1 MGFTTDTFVFIFL
14 PISIL
19 LYLIASQFQRVR
31 LKGIL
36 LVAMSLCFYAWSG
49 WNTLMLFC
57 IFSVLVYLLGNL
69 IYYAR
74 QTEMGKKKQKKWFR
88 ISVAML
94 VAMLAYYKYL
104 PFALEQINLLTKQS
118 LSLGSLV
125 LPLGISFTV
134 FESISYFTDIY
145 RGDAEPGTFLDAMI
159 FLSLFPKLISGPIV
173 QWKDF
178 QPQLNAQ
185 TSSMEDYKSGV
196 DRIIIGFAK
205 KAILADT
212 FGTQIQSIEAG
223 ITSTGVDAPTM
234 WLRAL
239 LYFFQIYY
247 DFSGYSDIAIG
258 LCRIFGF
265 SLKENFNFPYRS
277 RSITEFWRRW
287 HISLGTWFREY
298 VYIPLGGSRRGNVYM
313 NLFLVFLLTGI
324 WHGANWTFV
333 LWGVLNGIL
342 VVVERFIQN
351 KSWYQ
356 KIPGVV
362 KWLITM
368 ILVFFLWIMFMSTD
382 LSSAVRDYRA
392 LFTAVDGSL
401 LNFTW
406 RYYLTK
412 KIVLLLIIAAVG
424 SVVGGNRLREQAKTW
439 CSTTAGSVIQQVCYL
454 VLFVIALLFVIN
466 SSYSPFLYFQ
476 F

>member
-1 MGFTTDTFVFIFL
+1 
-14 PISIL
+14 
-19 LYLIASQFQRVR
+19 
-31 LKGIL
+31 
-36 LVAMSLCFYAWSG
+36 
-49 WNTLMLFC
+49 
-57 IFSVLVYLLGNL
+57 
-69 IYYAR
+69 
-74 QTEMGKKKQKKWFR
+74 
-88 ISVAML
+88 
-94 VAMLAYYKYL
+94 
-104 PFALEQINLLTKQS
+104 
-118 LSLGSLV
+118 
-125 LPLGISFTV
+125 
-134 FESISYFTDIY
+134 
-145 RGDAEPGTFLDAMI
+145 
-159 FLSLFPKLISGPIV
+159 
-173 QWKDF
+173 
-178 QPQLNAQ
+178 
-185 TSSMEDYKSGV
+185 MEDYKSGV